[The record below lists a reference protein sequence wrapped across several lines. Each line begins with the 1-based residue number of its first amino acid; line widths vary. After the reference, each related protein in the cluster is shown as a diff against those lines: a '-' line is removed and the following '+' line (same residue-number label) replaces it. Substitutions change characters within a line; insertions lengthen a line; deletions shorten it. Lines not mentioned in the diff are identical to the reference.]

1 MCAST
6 LSLHVFFTALIPARL
21 VLEVVAVAAA
31 YGVSIRPA
39 YVDEAMARFRMFRD
53 ANPYAKSSMLVDI
66 EHGRPTEVDWLHG
79 TLVRL
84 AAAKGVDI
92 PVCATVYAVIR
103 ISISAPTAAPAAP
116 ATASDAK
123 AAEDAA
129 AEASNL

>member
-1 MCAST
+1 MT
-6 LSLHVFFTALIPARL
+6 PARL

-31 YGVSIRPA
+31 YGVHIRPA
-39 YVDEAMARFRMFRD
+39 YVDEAIARFRLFRD

-84 AAAKGVDI
+84 AAAKGIDI
-92 PVCATVYAVIR
+92 PVCATLYAVIR
-103 ISISAPTAAPAAP
+103 ISISAPTAAPAT
-116 ATASDAK
+116 ATDAK